1 MACVMVQVAT
11 NQGRS
16 GASLGATCLA
26 LVSLT
31 GCDGL
36 RSAADREAMHI
47 VIPDSAVHVVGTS
60 ESIAAVQDL
69 EVLTDNTVWVHNSV
83 EPFSIGFPADGAL
96 HAVYGR
102 GGGGPGEFG
111 APSGSSWEALRAT
124 RGPSIGSATR

>member
-1 MACVMVQVAT
+1 MACMIAQVST
-11 NQGRS
+11 RPCRS
-16 GASLGATCLA
+16 GARFGATCLA
-26 LVSLT
+26 LVTLT
-31 GCDGL
+31 ACDGL
-36 RSAADREAMHI
+36 SSGADREAMQM